1 MKNFQMT
8 ADESKVNKPVLSE
21 ELRPFCACRK
31 QSKHFQCSH
40 FSACTYWRRLNERTL
55 KNSWLDRFL
64 RAFVATRIQGRIM
77 TDSIMEGPNRHSA
90 MFTPF
95 EGKRIMQDLKKI
107 VYSLQEKYSHP
118 MALYIEGYKMREIAD
133 ILEISFVSVL
143 MRIAYA
149 RMKLLSLI
157 QNNPI
162 LTLKMPE
169 SQNSPTK

>member
-8 ADESKVNKPVLSE
+8 ADEKKVNEPVLSE

-31 QSKHFQCSH
+31 KGENFQCTH
-40 FSACTYWRRLNERTL
+40 FSACTYWRKLNERTL

-64 RAFVATRIQGRIM
+64 RAFVATRIQGRIF
-77 TDSIMEGPNRHSA
+77 TESLLDAPTRQSVL
-90 MFTPF
+90 FTPF
-95 EGKRIMQDLKKI
+95 EGKRIMRDLKKTI
-107 VYSLQEKYSHP
+107 YTLQEKYSHP

-149 RMKLLSLI
+149 RMKLLTLI

-162 LTLKMPE
+162 LTLRMPE
-169 SQNSPTK
+169 TENSQNK

>member
-1 MKNFQMT
+1 MKNIQMI
-8 ADESKVNKPVLSE
+8 ADEKKVDNPVRSE

-31 QSKHFQCSH
+31 KCENLHCTH
-40 FSACTYWRRLNERTL
+40 FSACTYWRKLNERTL

-64 RAFVATRIQGRIM
+64 RAFVATRIQGRIF
-77 TDSIMEGPNRHSA
+77 TEELLEAPNRPSVL
-90 MFTPF
+90 FSPF
-95 EGKRIMQDLKKI
+95 EGKRIMRDLKKTI
-107 VYSLQEKYSHP
+107 YSLKDKYSHP

-149 RMKLLSLI
+149 RMKLLALI

-162 LTLKMPE
+162 LTLQMPE
-169 SQNSPTK
+169 SNNS